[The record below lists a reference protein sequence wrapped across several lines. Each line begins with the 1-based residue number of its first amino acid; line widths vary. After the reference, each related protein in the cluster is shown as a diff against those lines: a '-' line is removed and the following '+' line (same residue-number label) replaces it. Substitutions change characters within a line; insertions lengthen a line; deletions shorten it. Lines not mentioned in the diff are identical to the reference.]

1 MNDNEKD
8 IRHLSQIQ
16 DELQKGLNIPQILDS
31 LLKKTN
37 INIIKVRVLTFID
50 GEKYNSIEKQQ
61 VEIVFCTKENPYLRI
76 TAVFDGID
84 LFELRAFLMKFAQY
98 TTNLCFPMKNVEFNK
113 FRNFL
118 HQIAEKKTIYN
129 NPGHNGNVYVFS
141 NQIIEYNKPLSNNY
155 KAEDNKDYNL
165 PENSYIKEFNICK
178 PILYLPEKF
187 NKSIVKNFFLVLV
200 KSYKNSAALI
210 CFGGILAI
218 VFWDIFIKIAQGFAP
233 VILFGEAQSG
243 KSNMLIAASSIFGI
257 SDLSNQTSGNSTM
270 YALLSCLGTRNNF
283 PLFIDEIDK
292 AIFPKVEQLIKNC
305 YNALNRI
312 RGKKDGL
319 DMQVIKTSFVATSN
333 SFFPDINEQIIS
345 RLLFVNMKKDDF
357 VRENYT
363 YFSYKSRKELS
374 QILPYLL
381 CYRNKIPEYYNNSL
395 KRLQTLLSNENE
407 RCISNI
413 AISVTMWTIINEI
426 IDENIVNINKMA
438 SNYYEMY
445 QDYLNTETLS
455 SDIIMNDINKMITDD
470 AIDCG
475 QEYMLVKEHFIRLNL
490 NRYLE
495 KFNMLNPNRI
505 LKPNKFRLLVQSDKR
520 FDTHTVPRNDIGRA
534 ILINISNEEGLLSAV
549 KERFEKYKQIQEFEN
564 VRQENI
570 KKADEEKSSA
580 KDKAFIDEI
589 LSKNPINV
597 ENLIGEITGNLP
609 NKDSEYV

>member
-1 MNDNEKD
+1 
-8 IRHLSQIQ
+8 
-16 DELQKGLNIPQILDS
+16 
-31 LLKKTN
+31 
-37 INIIKVRVLTFID
+37 
-50 GEKYNSIEKQQ
+50 
-61 VEIVFCTKENPYLRI
+61 
-76 TAVFDGID
+76 
-84 LFELRAFLMKFAQY
+84 
-98 TTNLCFPMKNVEFNK
+98 
-113 FRNFL
+113 
-118 HQIAEKKTIYN
+118 
-129 NPGHNGNVYVFS
+129 
-141 NQIIEYNKPLSNNY
+141 
-155 KAEDNKDYNL
+155 
-165 PENSYIKEFNICK
+165 
-178 PILYLPEKF
+178 
-187 NKSIVKNFFLVLV
+187 
-200 KSYKNSAALI
+200 
-210 CFGGILAI
+210 
-218 VFWDIFIKIAQGFAP
+218 
-233 VILFGEAQSG
+233 
-243 KSNMLIAASSIFGI
+243 
-257 SDLSNQTSGNSTM
+257 
-270 YALLSCLGTRNNF
+270 
-283 PLFIDEIDK
+283 
-292 AIFPKVEQLIKNC
+292 
-305 YNALNRI
+305 
-312 RGKKDGL
+312 
-319 DMQVIKTSFVATSN
+319 MQVIKTSFVATSN

-597 ENLIGEITGNLP
+597 ENFIGEITGNLP